1 MDIMDISDLPT
12 DLNDRLSLPPS
23 STSCH
28 NAPFDQF
35 PHQAQVTGRKTEV
48 HKTFSSSDHQTKLLQ
63 AAHVFCESQEYIDLH
78 IQCED
83 GVIKA
88 HQMMLAVASPF
99 LKQLFQSESAL
110 IPVGA
115 VGYEPVSLV
124 LPEVKSALVQALLH
138 FVYTGNVIT
147 QEGQFYSLMKLVYAL
162 NINASIEAESTRELP
177 TQFRTSVAQSP
188 DLNNCKLSSDC
199 DTCRFSKK
207 RKLDIDSE
215 NNLLNSISLNKMNN
229 GLVVNSFTASG
240 VVVKEEPDEKPNF
253 LNDFVDKQNF
263 NLDGKNLQLGD
274 NKSSYNM
281 LANGTSTNQAN
292 NNQLG
297 HFVAVNPG
305 YQIKMEVTGQGPSP
319 PTSSAITTQTL
330 QNMVTTPNQSS
341 TVRQVD
347 PNNPDDPLA
356 AIMNQTIF
364 GGDSMNTMFIQVNTN
379 SFLSTQNSNLTNLN
393 TNMSPNMGQQQ
404 NKDLG
409 NPTPPTTNSSSAED
423 DAHRL
428 TDVEELP
435 CVPDDDDLNISYN
448 CETCNRAIKGKVML
462 QAHKF
467 QEHHE
472 NPDFEASSFPED
484 KFACR
489 VCLKLFTRNSD
500 VKAHILR
507 VHCGDRRYPCTM
519 CGKRFKESTHLRKHL
534 YTHTGER
541 PHYCSLCS
549 KGFQTSSDLKRHKK
563 TRVHQERVDQ
573 AGSGPPTDVN
583 LDYNEWSENGTED
596 KDLDPN
602 RGVQTP
608 TPPFGRIQ
616 NSTPPF
622 TPSNQRNHTSLP
634 YSQIQNTVTNSRQN
648 RVTNTVNTFTSAPSN
663 FINQN
668 TQPYTTQTQQ
678 QKPMW
683 QNIQQTNQATG
694 MSNLLVSSG
703 NMPGQTMTQMTL
715 QPNNIMTTSN
725 QALPIQTQSLNVQNC
740 TLPSTTLDLSDIKW
754 GILDQ
759 SSVVPLKRSGSNDS
773 PNQDEERLT
782 IQEDMD

>member
-1 MDIMDISDLPT
+1 MDIMDITDLPS
-12 DLNDRLSLPPS
+12 DLNDRLSLPPTS
-23 STSCH
+23 DSCH
-28 NAPFDQF
+28 TATFDQF
-35 PHQAQVTGRKTEV
+35 THQTQVTGRKTEV
-48 HKTFSSSDHQTKLLQ
+48 HKTFSNSEHQTKLLQ
-63 AAHVFCESQEYIDLH
+63 AAHTFCESQEYIDLH

-99 LKQLFQSESAL
+99 LKQLFQSESPL
-110 IPVGA
+110 VPVGA

-177 TQFRTSVAQSP
+177 TQFRTSVSQSQCP
-188 DLNNCKLSSDC
+188 DNAASSDC
-199 DTCRFSKK
+199 DTCRLSKK

-215 NNLLNSISLNKMNN
+215 NNLLNSISLNKINN

-263 NLDGKNLQLGD
+263 NLDGKPCQLGD
-274 NKSSYNM
+274 NKTSYSM
-281 LANGTSTNQAN
+281 IANGTNTNQAN

-297 HFVAVNPG
+297 HFVSVNPG
-305 YQIKMEVTGQGPSP
+305 YQIKMEVPGQGPSP
-319 PTSSAITTQTL
+319 PSSSAISTQPL
-330 QNMVTTPNQSS
+330 QNLTVTSNNQSS
-341 TVRQVD
+341 SVRQVD

-379 SFLSTQNSNLTNLN
+379 SFLSTQNSNLTNL
-393 TNMSPNMGQQQ
+393 SPSLGQQQ
-404 NKDLG
+404 SKDLG
-409 NPTPPTTNSSSAED
+409 NPTPPPANTGQED
-423 DAHRL
+423 DQHRL
-428 TDVEELP
+428 NDVEELP

-573 AGSGPPTDVN
+573 AGSGPPPDVN
-583 LDYNEWSENGTED
+583 LDYNEWSENGTDE

-608 TPPFGRIQ
+608 TPPFGRVQ
-616 NSTPPF
+616 SSTQSF
-622 TPSNQRNHTSLP
+622 TASSQRNHSSLP
-634 YSQIQNTVTNSRQN
+634 YSQIPNNVTNSRQN
-648 RVTNTVNTFTSAPSN
+648 RVSNTVNTFTSAPSN

-668 TQPYTTQTQQ
+668 TQPFTTQTQPQ
-678 QKPMW
+678 QKGMW
-683 QNIQQTNQATG
+683 ESIPQSNQVTG
-694 MSNLLVSSG
+694 MSNLLVSG
-703 NMPGQTMTQMTL
+703 QNMQTQDMTQMTL
-715 QPNNIMTTSN
+715 QPSNIMTTSN

-754 GILDQ
+754 GILEQ
-759 SSVVPLKRSGSNDS
+759 STVVPLKRSGSNDS
-773 PNQDEERLT
+773 PNQEEERLT
-782 IQEDMD
+782 IQEEME

>member
-23 STSCH
+23 SETC
-28 NAPFDQF
+28 APFSQF
-35 PHQAQVTGRKTEV
+35 SHQTHQTQVTGRKTEV
-48 HKTFSSSDHQTKLLQ
+48 HKTFSSSDHQTKLLH
-63 AAHVFCESQEYIDLH
+63 AAHTFCESQEYIDLH

-177 TQFRTSVAQSP
+177 TQFRTSVTQSQA
-188 DLNNCKLSSDC
+188 LENSSSSDC

-215 NNLLNSISLNKMNN
+215 NNLLNSISLNKINN

-253 LNDFVDKQNF
+253 LTEFVEKQNF

-281 LANGTSTNQAN
+281 IANGTTNQAN

-297 HFVAVNPG
+297 HFVSVNPG

-319 PTSSAITTQTL
+319 PTSSAITTQPL
-330 QNMVTTPNQSS
+330 QNMVTSPNQSS

-364 GGDSMNTMFIQVNTN
+364 GGDNMNTMFIQVNTN

-393 TNMSPNMGQQQ
+393 TNMSPNMGQQH

-409 NPTPPTTNSSSAED
+409 NPTPPPSNTASQD
-423 DAHRL
+423 DDPHRL
-428 TDVEELP
+428 NDVEELP

-462 QAHKF
+462 QAHQY

-583 LDYNEWSENGTED
+583 LDYNEWSENGTDD

-608 TPPFGRIQ
+608 TPPFGRVQ
-616 NSTPPF
+616 GSTQSF
-622 TPSNQRNHTSLP
+622 TASNQRNHTSLP
-634 YSQIQNTVTNSRQN
+634 YSQIQPTVTNSRQN

-668 TQPYTTQTQQ
+668 TQPFTSQPQQQ

-683 QNIQQTNQATG
+683 QNIQQSSQVTG
-694 MSNLLVSSG
+694 MSNLLVSG
-703 NMPGQTMTQMTL
+703 QNMPGQTMTQMTL

-725 QALPIQTQSLNVQNC
+725 QALPIQTQSLSVQNC

-759 SSVVPLKRSGSNDS
+759 SSVVPLKRSGSHDS

-782 IQEDMD
+782 IQEDTS

>member
-1 MDIMDISDLPT
+1 MDITDLPT

-23 STSCH
+23 SDSCH
-28 NAPFDQF
+28 NASFDQF
-35 PHQAQVTGRKTEV
+35 PHQTQVTGRKTEV

-162 NINASIEAESTRELP
+162 NINASIEAESTRDLP
-177 TQFRTSVAQSP
+177 TQFRTSVTQSQA
-188 DLNNCKLSSDC
+188 LENSASSNC

-297 HFVAVNPG
+297 HFVSVNPG

-364 GGDSMNTMFIQVNTN
+364 GGDNMNTMFIQVNTN

-393 TNMSPNMGQQQ
+393 TNMSPNMGQQH

-409 NPTPPTTNSSSAED
+409 NPTPPPTNTTSQDD

-428 TDVEELP
+428 NDVEELP

-573 AGSGPPTDVN
+573 AGSGPPADVN
-583 LDYNEWSENGTED
+583 LDYNEWSENGTDE

-608 TPPFGRIQ
+608 TPPFGRVQ
-616 NSTPPF
+616 SSTQSF

-678 QKPMW
+678 QQKPMW
-683 QNIQQTNQATG
+683 QSIQQTNQVTG
-694 MSNLLVSSG
+694 MSNLLVSG
-703 NMPGQTMTQMTL
+703 QNMPGQTMTQMTL

>member
-1 MDIMDISDLPT
+1 MGDLPT

-35 PHQAQVTGRKTEV
+35 PQQTQVTGRKTEV

-63 AAHVFCESQEYIDLH
+63 AAHCFCESQEYIDLH

-99 LKQLFQSESAL
+99 LKQLFQSESAR
-110 IPVGA
+110 IPAGTVGF
-115 VGYEPVSLV
+115 EPVSLV

-177 TQFRTSVAQSP
+177 TQFRTNVTQAPSQETFV
-188 DLNNCKLSSDC
+188 SSDC
-199 DTCRFSKK
+199 DSCRFSKK
-207 RKLDIDSE
+207 RKMDIDSE
-215 NNLLNSISLNKMNN
+215 NNLLNSISLNKMGN

-274 NKSSYNM
+274 SKTSYSL
-281 LANGTSTNQAN
+281 LANGTTNNQNN

-305 YQIKMEVTGQGPSP
+305 YQIKMELPGQVPSP
-319 PTSSAITTQTL
+319 TTTSAITTQNL
-330 QNMVTTPNQSS
+330 QNMVPTSNQSS

-379 SFLSTQNSNLTNLN
+379 SFLSAQNSNLTTLN
-393 TNMSPNMGQQQ
+393 TNLSPNLAQP
-404 NKDLG
+404 NSKDLG
-409 NPTPPTTNSSSAED
+409 NPTPPTTNSSVQD
-423 DAHRL
+423 DDSPRL

-573 AGSGPPTDVN
+573 AGNAPPTDVN
-583 LDYNEWSENGTED
+583 LDYNEWSENGTEE
-596 KDLDPN
+596 KDLDLN

-608 TPPFGRIQ
+608 TPPFGRVQ
-616 NSTPPF
+616 TSTPPF
-622 TPSNQRNHTSLP
+622 TASTQRNHTNLP
-634 YSQIQNTVTNSRQN
+634 YSQIQNTVTMSRQN

-668 TQPYTTQTQQ
+668 TQPYSTTQTQQQQ

-683 QNIQQTNQATG
+683 QNMQPASQVTG
-694 MSNLLVSSG
+694 MSNLLVSG
-703 NMPGQTMTQMTL
+703 QNMPGQTMTQMTL

-759 SSVVPLKRSGSNDS
+759 STVVPLKRSGSNDS

-782 IQEDMD
+782 IQEDME